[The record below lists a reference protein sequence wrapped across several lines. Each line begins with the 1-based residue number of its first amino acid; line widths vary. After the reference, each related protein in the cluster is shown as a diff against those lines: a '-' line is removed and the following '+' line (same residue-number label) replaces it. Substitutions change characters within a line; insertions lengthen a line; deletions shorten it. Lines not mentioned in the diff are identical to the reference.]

1 MPLIFSYDRKIRRPL
16 FPTLLV
22 STQVSLKIECF
33 IYIFIEINI
42 IRKINF
48 IKIIYGIYEHPVKVM
63 VLKVSYSFRYEENS
77 IFLRDSCML
86 PRGPLQKAYDVIVI
100 TRCYNRSKG
109 FYRKFYVTNR
119 DSTSSTTNISKR
131 TVNDFRWML
140 NVNTSHNDLRF
151 TLVFNTNQHIVR
163 VHE

>member
-1 MPLIFSYDRKIRRPL
+1 MPLIFSYDQKIRRPL
-16 FPTLLV
+16 FPTPLV

-48 IKIIYGIYEHPVKVM
+48 IKIIYGIYEHPEKVM

-86 PRGPLQKAYDVIVI
+86 PRRPLQKAYDV
-100 TRCYNRSKG
+100 TYCHNPMYNRSKG

-131 TVNDFRWML
+131 TVNGF
-140 NVNTSHNDLRF
+140 
-151 TLVFNTNQHIVR
+151 QGI
-163 VHE
+163 

>member
-48 IKIIYGIYEHPVKVM
+48 IKIIYGIYEHPEKVM

-86 PRGPLQKAYDVIVI
+86 PRGPLQKAYDVIGK
-100 TRCYNRSKG
+100 TRCRIA
-109 FYRKFYVTNR
+109 RR
-119 DSTSSTTNISKR
+119 DSTVSFMSP
-131 TVNDFRWML
+131 
-140 NVNTSHNDLRF
+140 
-151 TLVFNTNQHIVR
+151 IVTQLQVR
-163 VHE
+163 QIYLSVP